1 MGTRIFD
8 LSNLLG
14 TDDMPEVEQIAELLK
29 TKSWS

>member
-8 LSNLLG
+8 LSTLLG
-14 TDDMPEVEQIAELLK
+14 IDEMPDVEQIAELLK